1 MKTFQFQK
9 LVTFVGILLFI
20 VKLIAWRIT
29 NSNAIFSDTMESIV
43 NIIAAFMGLYSLHLC
58 NKPRDTDHPYGHGK
72 VEFVTSGIEG
82 MLIALAGV
90 LILIEA
96 ISSLIKGIE
105 LDKLDWGI
113 ALFGSTAIVN
123 YAMGYISYQ
132 KGKKENSLVLMSA
145 GKHLQS
151 DTFATTAIV
160 LSLVLVHFT
169 GWLWLDPLIAIGF
182 GSYIIVIGGRIVRK
196 ALSGIMDE
204 RDEALFAELVSILQA
219 NRKKEWIDIHNM
231 RIQQFG
237 AHLHI
242 DAHITLPYYYPLK
255 EAHTEMEK
263 VIHLLAEKVDRT
275 IEFNFHLD
283 YCKSFSCELCAIDC
297 KFRQKPFVRTV
308 QWDVKNIAGVVKHK
322 VTD

>member
-43 NIIAAFMGLYSLHLC
+43 NIISAFMGLYSLHLC

-182 GSYIIVIGGRIVRK
+182 GSYIIVIGSRIVRK

-204 RDEALFAELVSILQA
+204 RDEALFAELVTILQA

>member
-9 LVTFVGILLFI
+9 LVTFVGIILFI
-20 VKLIAWRIT
+20 VKLIAWHIT

-43 NIIAAFMGLYSLHLC
+43 NIIAAFMGLYSIHLC

-82 MLIALAGV
+82 MLIAMAGI

-96 ISSLIKGIE
+96 ISSLINGIQLE
-105 LDKLDWGI
+105 KLDWGI

-123 YAMGYISYQ
+123 YAMGYLSYQ

-151 DTFATTAIV
+151 DTFATSAIV
-160 LSLVLVHFT
+160 LSLVLVHLT
-169 GWLWLDPLIAIGF
+169 GWQWLDPIIALGF
-182 GSYIIVIGGRIVRK
+182 GSYIIVIGGKIVRK

-204 RDEALFAELVSILQA
+204 RDEALFAELVTILQA
-219 NRKKEWIDIHNM
+219 NRKTEWIDIHNM

-242 DAHITLPYYYPLK
+242 DAHLTLPYYYSLK
-255 EAHTEMEK
+255 EAHQEMEK
-263 VIHLLAEKVDRT
+263 VIRLLAEKIERT

-283 YCKSFSCELCAIDC
+283 YCKPFSCEICTIDC
-297 KFRQKPFVRTV
+297 KFRQKPFVQIV
-308 QWDVKNIAGVVKHK
+308 QWEVKNLAGVAKHHK
-322 VTD
+322 E

>member
-182 GSYIIVIGGRIVRK
+182 GSYIIVIGSRIVRK

-204 RDEALFAELVSILQA
+204 RDEALFAELVTILQA

-283 YCKSFSCELCAIDC
+283 YCKPFSCELCAIDC

-308 QWDVKNIAGVVKHK
+308 QWDVKNIAGVVKQK

>member
-9 LVTFVGILLFI
+9 LVTFVGIILFI
-20 VKLIAWRIT
+20 VKLIAWHIT

-43 NIIAAFMGLYSLHLC
+43 NIIAAFMGLYSIHLC

-82 MLIALAGV
+82 MLIAMAGI

-96 ISSLIKGIE
+96 ISSLINGIQLE
-105 LDKLDWGI
+105 KLDWGI

-123 YAMGYISYQ
+123 YAMGYLSYQ

-151 DTFATTAIV
+151 DTFSTSAIV
-160 LSLVLVHFT
+160 LSLVLVHLT
-169 GWLWLDPLIAIGF
+169 GWQWLDPLIALGF
-182 GSYIIVIGGRIVRK
+182 GSYIIVIGGKIVRK

-204 RDEALFAELVSILQA
+204 RDEALFAELVTILQA
-219 NRKKEWIDIHNM
+219 NRKTEWIDIHNM

-242 DAHITLPYYYPLK
+242 DAHLTLPYYYSLK
-255 EAHTEMEK
+255 EAHQEMEK
-263 VIHLLAEKVDRT
+263 VIRLLAEKIERT

-283 YCKSFSCELCAIDC
+283 YCKPFSCEICTIDC
-297 KFRQKPFVRTV
+297 KFRQKPFVQTV
-308 QWDVKNIAGVVKHK
+308 QWEVKNLAGVAKHSK
-322 VTD
+322 E